1 MDYFDALWGN
11 YIYGSLLYS
20 RVMSLLNF
28 NLMCII
34 RLSHTLA
41 RWTLHQYGPLCVSK
55 PVRVDALATANVFC
69 LAAGDAFSAAVG
81 SSAGGRSTLFTW
93 GDNCRGQL
101 GRSTGG
107 GTVDKF
113 VGFVKLPA
121 APMAQNGDA
130 NSSGKPRGSDSNGAH
145 EEVNNSEKISMVAC
159 GAEHMVV
166 LTRSGAVFAVGANDE
181 GQLGTGD
188 PKERAAKLQAK
199 EKPVTKY
206 TSSFSSSRRFTAGAE
221 LTDPAPTCVA
231 FFLQQS
237 VVVTWIAAGGNATAA
252 LGMCFSPTGSLFDAS
267 PKKKSHQTSKK
278 SSSKV
283 EPPRTPK
290 SQLWTWGSNAAG
302 QLGCGRVEV
311 KRQWEPGTVS
321 IDGGPNTRVISVA
334 MGEDHAVALV
344 TEEVEELEEEK
355 EEEASDLA
363 DFKEDEEG
371 EDEDD
376 QGDRDGTS
384 KEGENREVD
393 HETTGKSA
401 GWHRRRRAREAEAA
415 AAAASETRAAEAAQA
430 AGGSEGNIDEPFVKR
445 SNGVVQGRV
454 LSWGRSAAGRLGVGD
469 PEKYAIFAHV
479 YVVCICIC
487 AC

>member
-1 MDYFDALWGN
+1 M
-11 YIYGSLLYS
+11 
-20 RVMSLLNF
+20 
-28 NLMCII
+28 
-34 RLSHTLA
+34 
-41 RWTLHQYGPLCVSK
+41 
-55 PVRVDALATANVFC
+55 RVDALATANVFC
-69 LAAGDAFSAAVG
+69 LAAGDAFSVAVG

-121 APMAQNGDA
+121 VPMAQNGEVS
-130 NSSGKPRGSDSNGAH
+130 SSGKTSGSDSNSAQ

-166 LTRSGAVFAVGANDE
+166 LSRSGAVFAVGANDE

-188 PKERAAKLQAK
+188 PKERAAKIQAN

-206 TSSFSSSRRFTAGAE
+206 TSSFSDSRRVAAAAE
-221 LTDPAPTCVA
+221 PTDPAPTCVA

-252 LGMCFSPTGSLFDAS
+252 LGMCFSPTGSLFDNS
-267 PKKKSHQTSKK
+267 PTKKTHQTSKK

-283 EPPRTPK
+283 KPPRTPK

-344 TEEVEELEEEK
+344 TEEVEELEEE
-355 EEEASDLA
+355 EVSDSA
-363 DFKEDEEG
+363 EFKEDEEG

-376 QGDRDGTS
+376 QEGQDGNS
-384 KEGENREVD
+384 KEGGDGDDD
-393 HETTGKSA
+393 HATSSKSA

-415 AAAASETRAAEAAQA
+415 AAAASDKRAAAAA
-430 AGGSEGNIDEPFVKR
+430 PAGGGSEGYSDEPFVKR
-445 SNGVVQGRV
+445 SNGVIRGRV

-469 PEKYAIFAHV
+469 PEKYAIIAHV
-479 YVVCICIC
+479 YVH
-487 AC
+487 ASPKRNSMK